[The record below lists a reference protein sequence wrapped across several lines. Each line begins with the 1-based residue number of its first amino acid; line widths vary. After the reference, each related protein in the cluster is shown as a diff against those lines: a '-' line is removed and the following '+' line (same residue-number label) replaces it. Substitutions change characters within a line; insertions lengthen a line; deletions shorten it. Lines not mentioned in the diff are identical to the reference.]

1 MKIFNEINRALAAK
15 TKFFL
20 IPLMTLMCSVMAW
33 GTVRTAGTYQE
44 LLDALTAAAN
54 GDEIQLTADIEY
66 PASPTV
72 TDLINIDKSI
82 TLDGKGHGI
91 TGYGYCNYRLDTK
104 AVYQPTSIA
113 VNANHDKSGLNVTIK
128 NLKLIDVANSY
139 TTINGTGDAA
149 VPGHSSNSRYYGISA
164 FDGVN
169 SLTLD
174 GMTIKNSK
182 PSNHQL
188 ICVQGSSTTPLNLT
202 INNSEIGRPG
212 KSYPT
217 YILKP
222 VNLTMNNSQV
232 YGYCALY
239 FKGPQEGILAGN
251 AGREIWYGTANAGAR
266 GSVVVANGC
275 DLSTKTTSGGTTNS
289 FGIMALEDD
298 GISITL
304 NNCLI
309 NAEQIADAIQVLLY
323 MEGYQNLDRRSEDII
338 LTINGSNTTI
348 NGSATNVVNNK
359 LYKHVEN
366 GDEQGLHEN
375 GWNSRT
381 SKAEDKL
388 PAYTADVQVIMTG
401 GTYNFNPDEY
411 EYNMHVSTADPHY
424 ADGAAAPTV
433 FTKKGITIPAGYS
446 VESFTQGGKTLYRIV
461 EDIDV
466 SYDINEKYETG
477 DEGENPHTNF
487 IVQETTTLDNNA
499 TEANYVQVRENAGN
513 AATLTVGKTG
523 VDQTLTVTNGIDV
536 QDDATVIVKSGSA
549 LVVENGGV
557 ITAKPENIVIEA
569 NENGA
574 ASLLLSPA
582 VTVNQTPN
590 LTVKM
595 KAKQIGADT
604 DGKYHWHRF
613 AMPVAAGIT
622 SWQKEGTSA
631 LTNTYPTYLYGWD
644 YVNNQWLKLTNG
656 VEDMVPLMGYTLTL
670 ASDEIEGWAGA
681 LEDVT
686 YIFKGNLVG
695 NTNQAL
701 NFQAEGF
708 NFFGNSYT
716 GYMDVL
722 TLIQGLESNN
732 VEGTVYMW
740 CNDPDAEEYQSY
752 VGVSLYRL
760 QNLPITLASWQKEVA
775 PMQTFILRLRGADSA
790 NEEVDYASAIWGNPR
805 YGHPTPTSAP
815 RRLAA
820 ALNDNTYM
828 EIVVKGANGKGD
840 CIDFAEDANH
850 TDSFESG
857 YDVVKYMNE
866 NRINLYTTLANENF
880 SSVVTDNVL
889 GKTINIQTTSD
900 INYTMTFKNLSGN
913 EYAIRDNA
921 TGKVINMEE
930 GASYE
935 FSAQPNS
942 TVEGRFEI
950 VNVNKAPTAIENTE
964 VKANVKGIYTLMG
977 QYVGEDFNTLPAGV
991 YVVDG
996 VKIVK

>member
-1 MKIFNEINRALAAK
+1 MKKI
-15 TKFFL
+15 FL
-20 IPLMTLMCSVMAW
+20 IPLLACFSCVMAW
-33 GTVRTAGTYQE
+33 AEGEVVVNDFATLKT
-44 LLDALTAAAN
+44 
-54 GDEIQLTADIEY
+54 QLSASGTADVVKLGQDIAYPTNGSNLLNIE
-66 PASPTV
+66 
-72 TDLINIDKSI
+72 
-82 TLDGKGHGI
+82 
-91 TGYGYCNYRLDTK
+91 R
-104 AVYQPTSIA
+104 
-113 VNANHDKSGLNVTIK
+113 
-128 NLKLIDVANSY
+128 
-139 TTINGTGDAA
+139 
-149 VPGHSSNSRYYGISA
+149 
-164 FDGVN
+164 

-174 GMTIKNSK
+174 GQNYTINGWGVCNVYCPKDANDTKTENHPTVLAINSGNTG
-182 PSNHQL
+182 SNL
-188 ICVQGSSTTPLNLT
+188 VVSINNLKIGNPDPGTSRVYGIVAFDGVSTLNFDNCDIKVGSASYRMAITINGTSTTKLNLNVT
-202 INNSEIGRPG
+202 NTVVYSGVNTG
-212 KSYPT
+212 YPF

-222 VNLTMNNSQV
+222 VDMEMEDCTIT
-232 YGYCALY
+232 GYCGLY
-239 FKGPQEGILAGN
+239 FKY
-251 AGREIWYGTANAGAR
+251 RETGAYGYVAGAR
-266 GSVVVANGC
+266 GSEVVC
-275 DLSTKTTSGGTTNS
+275 SSTYFECINTSHGNNDND
-289 FGIMALEDD
+289 FGIFAFEDD
-298 GISITL
+298 GIDLTV
-304 NNCLI
+304 NNCGM
-309 NAEQIADAIQVLLY
+309 NATAYGDEWQSVVYMKSDWQPGLDSKFGTVNGGTTKYGTRDDAQDVNI
-323 MEGYQNLDRRSEDII
+323 
-338 LTINGSNTTI
+338 TINGDNSHI
-348 NGSATNVVNNK
+348 NGRFVYHDGTAKYNKELADRNV
-359 LYKHVEN
+359 
-366 GDEQGLHEN
+366 
-375 GWNSRT
+375 RT
-381 SKAEDKL
+381 KIN
-388 PAYTADVQVIMTG
+388 YTITG
-401 GTYNFNPDEY
+401 GTYAQNPATTLYNQILTENGGGTFETANF
-411 EYNMHVSTADPHY
+411 
-424 ADGAAAPTV
+424 
-433 FTKKGITIPAGYS
+433 TIPS
-446 VESFTQGGKTLYRIV
+446 THEVQTIKQGDATLYRVVKKV
-461 EDIDV
+461 EKNGSGDPLYNLNDNV
-466 SYDINEKYETG
+466 ETAG
-477 DEGENPHTNF
+477 AGQNPVTSF
-487 IVQETTTLDNNA
+487 ELSDGSDMTLNQQVTKA
-499 TEANYVQVRENAGN
+499 GYVQVMDD
-513 AATLTVGKTG
+513 ATEGATTVTIGKDSGTDK
-523 VDQTLTVTNGIDV
+523 DQTLIINNGLDV
-536 QDDATVIVKSGSA
+536 QGDSKVEVKAGST
-549 LVVENGGV
+549 LEIGEGG
-557 ITAKPENIVIEA
+557 INTQKPENIVINA
-569 NENGA
+569 DENGA
-574 ASLLLSPA
+574 ASLLLEPTI
-582 VTVNQTPN
+582 TVNQTPN

-631 LTNTYPTYLYGWD
+631 LTNDYPTYLYGWD

-656 VEDMVPLMGYTLTL
+656 VSDMVPLMGYTLTL
-670 ASDEIEGWAGA
+670 ASDEIDGWQGA

-740 CNDPDAEEYQSY
+740 CNDPDEEEYQSY

-760 QNLPITLASWQKEVA
+760 QNLPFTLASWQKEVA

-805 YGHPTPTSAP
+805 YGHSTTTSAP
-815 RRLAA
+815 RRQAA

-850 TDSFESG
+850 TDAFESG

-866 NRINLYTTLANENF
+866 NRINLYTTLANEKF